1 MVPYVSCFVLLRR
14 IGVSKAI
21 TNNPHRLTRDELNE
35 RMLRAM
41 GPDDQRIADEALLF
55 AKANKREIAK
65 RLTDTSIYV
74 PEEYPVS
81 IFMAG
86 SPGAG
91 KTEASLEFLAR
102 FEARSVR
109 IDPDVLR
116 AEIPAYTGGNSY
128 LFQRAVSVLVDKL
141 HDQVLKQN
149 QSFLLDGT
157 SANFET
163 VARNIRRSL
172 RRGRFVLIL
181 YVYQDPELA
190 WRFVTARQQV
200 EGRNIPLSEFVRQ
213 YFSARNVVNR
223 LKIEFGHAV
232 TVDIL
237 IKNECGS
244 TRLYK
249 ENIQRI
255 DDHVPEI
262 YDQSSL
268 ERMLDDMRDINEP
281 V

>member
-1 MVPYVSCFVLLRR
+1 V
-14 IGVSKAI
+14 I
-21 TNNPHRLTRDELNE
+21 TNNPQRLTHDELNE
-35 RMLRAM
+35 RKLRAM

-55 AKANKREIAK
+55 AKANRREIAK

-109 IDPDVLR
+109 IDPDLLR
-116 AEIPAYTGGNSY
+116 AEIPAYSGGNSY

-190 WRFVTARQQV
+190 WRFVTAREQV

-237 IKNECGS
+237 IKNESGS

-268 ERMLDDMRDINEP
+268 ERTLDDMRDINEP